1 MTDDDPATAAGRE
14 ALDVLRL
21 MLEDPDV
28 TDASRVSAAK
38 ALLDRFAPKD
48 DAELKRREAEER
60 AAAIA
65 EARCLLAE
73 LAELAA
79 AAAARADAPPAL
91 VEDGA
96 AGATDSTDN
105 APG

>member
-1 MTDDDPATAAGRE
+1 MTEPTYDPAAAAARE

-21 MLEDPDV
+21 MIEDVEV
-28 TDASRVSAAK
+28 TDAARVSAAK

-65 EARCLLAE
+65 DARCLLAE

-79 AAAARADAPPAL
+79 ARTAVGDAPDAL
-91 VEDGA
+91 AEDGA
-96 AGATDSTDN
+96 AAAAD
-105 APG
+105 AAE